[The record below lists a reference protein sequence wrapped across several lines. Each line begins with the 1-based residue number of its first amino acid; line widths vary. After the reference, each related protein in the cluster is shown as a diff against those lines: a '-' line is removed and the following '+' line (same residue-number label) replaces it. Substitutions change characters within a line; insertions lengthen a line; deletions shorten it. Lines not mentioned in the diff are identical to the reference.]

1 MADDARERQPLFGGR
16 SLVIVAPA
24 EIRIKLDG
32 QDLFKQGQTVF
43 NGSPVAGADGNEA
56 PDPFRELARE
66 AEGDQ
71 AAYGRSCQ
79 MDAFY
84 SQAVQQKSLE
94 ARLVRRLHMRE
105 TGAVGQAVRRG
116 WAGRSGGAVAA
127 PQVIGAD
134 DAEAVRIQRLAGADD
149 AVPPAFVVFRFPEG
163 AGARDFRIVAIG
175 VLAAGK
181 GMEQQDGVVFSGV
194 RVPYCS

>member
-1 MADDARERQPLFGGR
+1 
-16 SLVIVAPA
+16 
-24 EIRIKLDG
+24 
-32 QDLFKQGQTVF
+32 
-43 NGSPVAGADGNEA
+43 
-56 PDPFRELARE
+56 
-66 AEGDQ
+66 
-71 AAYGRSCQ
+71 

-94 ARLVRRLHMRE
+94 ARLVRRLHVRE

-149 AVPPAFVVFRFPEG
+149 AVHQPSW
-163 AGARDFRIVAIG
+163 
-175 VLAAGK
+175 
-181 GMEQQDGVVFSGV
+181 FSGFQ
-194 RVPYCS
+194 RDPVPGTSGL

>member
-1 MADDARERQPLFGGR
+1 
-16 SLVIVAPA
+16 
-24 EIRIKLDG
+24 
-32 QDLFKQGQTVF
+32 
-43 NGSPVAGADGNEA
+43 
-56 PDPFRELARE
+56 
-66 AEGDQ
+66 
-71 AAYGRSCQ
+71 

-149 AVPPAFVVFRFPEG
+149 AVPPALVVFRLPEG
-163 AGARDFRIVAIG
+163 PGARNFRIVTVG

-181 GMEQQDGVVFSGV
+181 SVEQQDYVVLLRRQGAVLLVGHAHLVQHGAVPQGKGAGQVQKSGLDGGKLHGCAGRGFV
-194 RVPYCS
+194 SKKRPAPGGRRSS